1 MGQQSSELLTLPCR
15 SHINTIDYMR
25 KVVTVHTS
33 I

>member
-1 MGQQSSELLTLPCR
+1 MGQQSTKLLTLPCR